1 MMDTITTQNN
11 YIVVPPAT
19 PNDKSTTR
27 KISKFLA
34 DIEEIKEAHL
44 PSIIEFG
51 ENTHAKPALFLLVSE
66 DCDRPGLQKLID
78 QKLNG
83 GFFRRKSITVRVIT
97 ENDLLL
103 QSIRD
108 AKCLIG
114 WRD

>member
-1 MMDTITTQNN
+1 MDTITTQNN
-11 YIVVPPAT
+11 YIVVPPTT

-27 KISKFLA
+27 KISRMLA
-34 DIEEIKEAHL
+34 DLEEIKEAHL

-51 ENTHAKPALFLLVSE
+51 ESTQAKPALFLLVTDS
-66 DCDRPGLQKLID
+66 CDKNSLHTIID

-83 GFFRRKSITVRVIT
+83 GFFRRKTIAVKLID
-97 ENDLLL
+97 EDFPLL

-108 AKCLIG
+108 AQCLIG